1 MTEISKSFRCEFCN
15 KLFSTKGNCLRHHQ
29 TCKNKDIQD
38 IIKKTEERLKY
49 EQELKIKDEQI
60 KFLQS
65 MLDKYADKPAV
76 INYNNS
82 NNNTMNNN
90 FTIKQMVSKLEPI
103 NFQDVKEYMNEYS
116 NSYKDKG
123 TKGFAQFL
131 CDYPFKDKFFT
142 SDFSRNTIVYKTN
155 EQKFIRDPES
165 SYLINR
171 SIKENSSDIIQKA
184 IDRLNF
190 LNTQIKNSS
199 EDDTEEYI
207 IKKSKIKKL
216 ISIAEDISSSEFI
229 DKDMSNVFRN
239 SGLKIYQ
246 SMAKENILRTDEMIE
261 E

>member
-1 MTEISKSFRCEFCN
+1 
-15 KLFSTKGNCLRHHQ
+15 
-29 TCKNKDIQD
+29 
-38 IIKKTEERLKY
+38 
-49 EQELKIKDEQI
+49 
-60 KFLQS
+60 
-65 MLDKYADKPAV
+65 
-76 INYNNS
+76 
-82 NNNTMNNN
+82 MNNN